1 MCNRGNAGVKCM
13 HGFFRRAFINQV
25 CSCPLDSRAYS
36 ISFTVFIASKRR
48 VELIVWSG
56 DPIHL
61 ECIRLFAKD

>member
-1 MCNRGNAGVKCM
+1 M
-13 HGFFRRAFINQV
+13 HGFFRRAFISKVN
-25 CSCPLDSRAYS
+25 CSCALDSRAYS

-61 ECIRLFAKD
+61 EFIRLFAKD